1 MKIKTLILL
10 FLSAISLSVLASPQ
24 TSNKVIITGEIENSN
39 IMKKNFVEIAINRIA
54 FRQLSNKFAVD
65 KQGRFRCEFTV
76 STPTDV
82 YLIYRS
88 LFKIAVHP
96 GDSIHVVFD
105 GSKRES
111 SELRKTVR
119 FSGSAVKLNQDI
131 TMLQQLYYDSELFFN
146 GDVSRSKKEV
156 KRLNPNEYVECKTKL
171 KNSILKTFID
181 TQKPSEE
188 SMLWANVF
196 LTSNELRNAY
206 YYKTERKEYYKSDSV
221 AWSINCDSTFLHM
234 LPITESMYICGEGLS
249 GFVNWYHHGFVVPRV
264 YSDLNKILN
273 DIQQKS
279 NYTIDLPAFK
289 ELSASFEDSL
299 WVNGI
304 VKYTPD
310 TLLRQMVLTEY
321 FSHQFDHASISA
333 YEKYID
339 VVHKYI
345 QLPFLAQPLA
355 WHYEDTKKKVVNPTL
370 TSETI
375 LKESS
380 NSSIAAIID
389 SVTTKHKN
397 KVIYIDCWATWCGPC
412 LGEMPNSKIL
422 MDYMKG
428 KDVAFVYICIDSKE
442 KEWKALIDKHQ
453 LKGEH
458 YLLTQSQSAD
468 MRKIFEITG
477 IPRYIIIDK
486 KGNVLGKDYNLRPSE
501 AKSAIEKLL

>member
-1 MKIKTLILL
+1 MNIKTLTLL
-10 FLSAISLSVLASPQ
+10 FLSAFSLSQFATSQP
-24 TSNKVIITGEIENSN
+24 SNKVIISGEIENSN
-39 IMKKNFVEIAINRIA
+39 ILKKNFVEISINRIA
-54 FRQLSNKFAVD
+54 LGQISNQFKVD
-65 KQGRFRCEFTV
+65 QQGRFTCEFTI

-82 YLIYRS
+82 WIDYKTNFL
-88 LFKIAVHP
+88 IAVHP

-105 GSKRES
+105 GSKGQRP
-111 SELRKTVR
+111 ELLKTVR
-119 FSGSAVKLNQDI
+119 FSGSATKLNQTI
-131 TMLQQLYYDSELFFN
+131 SMLQQLYFDSELYFF
-146 GDVSRSKKEV
+146 GDVSGSKKEI
-156 KRLNPNEYVECKTKL
+156 KRLNANEYVECKTKL

-188 SMLWANVF
+188 SMLWANVY
-196 LTSNELRNAY
+196 LTANELRNADLY
-206 YYKTERKEYYKSDSV
+206 ETVRSEYKSDRLAST
-221 AWSINCDSTFLHM
+221 IHCDTTFIQM
-234 LPITESMYICGEGLS
+234 LPITESMYISGHGIH
-249 GFVNWYHHGFVVPRV
+249 GFVNAYHYGYVLPRV
-264 YSDLNKILN
+264 NSDLNKILS

-279 NYTIDLPAFK
+279 SHPIDLTAFK

-321 FSHQFDHASISA
+321 FSQQFGKASISA

-345 QLPFLAQPLA
+345 QLPFLSEPLA
-355 WHYEDTKKKVVNPTL
+355 WYYEDTKKKVVNPTL

-380 NSSIAAIID
+380 NSTIAAIID

-412 LGEMPNSKIL
+412 LSEMPNSKIL
-422 MDYMKG
+422 MNDIKS

-442 KEWKALIDKHQ
+442 KEWKALIDRYQ

-458 YLLTQSQSAD
+458 YLLSQTQSAD
-468 MRKIFEITG
+468 MRKIFEING
-477 IPRYIIIDK
+477 IPHYIIIDK